1 MVRPMHRWG
10 DIFIMGLKF
19 VWRSWTGMI
28 WLRMGPVVAS
38 CGYCNEPW
46 GSIKCREF
54 LD

>member
-1 MVRPMHRWG
+1 MVRTTHRWG
-10 DIFIMGLKF
+10 DIKMGLKF

-28 WLRMGPVVAS
+28 WLRMGTS
-38 CGYCNEPW
+38 EHCNEPW